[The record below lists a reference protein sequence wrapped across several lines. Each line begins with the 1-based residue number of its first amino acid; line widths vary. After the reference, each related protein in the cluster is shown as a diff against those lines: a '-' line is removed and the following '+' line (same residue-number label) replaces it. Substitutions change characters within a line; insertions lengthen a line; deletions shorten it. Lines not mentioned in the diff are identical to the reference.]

1 MGAVRV
7 AAREVA
13 AVTSS
18 CSQCTCPSPLSWA
31 VATADTEVVSEVDT
45 VVYMVVDTV
54 VDTPPV
60 DTVWVVDTAV
70 DTVSVVDTAVSAPD
84 TVSVAVTEVVSV
96 VDTPAWE
103 AMEAEK
109 AGNYQI
115 FGPAS
120 CYFM

>member
-31 VATADTEVVSEVDT
+31 AATADTEVVSEVDT

-60 DTVWVVDTAV
+60 DTVW
-70 DTVSVVDTAVSAPD
+70 VVDTAVSAPD